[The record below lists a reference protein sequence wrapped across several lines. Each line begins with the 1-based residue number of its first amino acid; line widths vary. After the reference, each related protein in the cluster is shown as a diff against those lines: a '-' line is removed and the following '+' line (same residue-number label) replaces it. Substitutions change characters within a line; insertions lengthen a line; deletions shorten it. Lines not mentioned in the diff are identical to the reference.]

1 VGSSRNTGRGTDWWR
16 SPSDDEDVG
25 EWRVS
30 SSRYPSVDK
39 EKAYRFYYTA
49 VKNEQ
54 NVAFGSYIIIHNTFW
69 KL

>member
-16 SPSDDEDVG
+16 SPSEDEDVG

-39 EKAYRFYYTA
+39 ENAYRIFHTA
-49 VKNEQ
+49 VKNE
-54 NVAFGSYIIIHNTFW
+54 
-69 KL
+69 